1 MPRTALSPR
10 GHTLCAS
17 PRNRNASQD
26 FTRAT
31 LYVNLREKCR
41 APDWSQNAG
50 THFVRACTI
59 EMQVKI
65 SQEPLCTELYRKN
78 AGAQMDYPDQAPAF
92 TPTVRTPQCGHAVW
106 GKKRCFLF
114 SSKHHFQNTP
124 AATATAKLHL
134 WVWFCTSEVGQP
146 VAEIKGQIAELGTWE
161 NIGISWEIWMG
172 YTEIIGDF
180 IGMLPG
186 KHRMW
191 KNLWG
196 LTVWFE
202 MIYIQ
207 MLAFPYRTVS
217 LQEDNSF
224 WEKKD
229 GIGCLAPLLG
239 SFHLPTP
246 THCRI
251 KLLIW
256 GMVMGLSWFTLL

>member
-1 MPRTALSPR
+1 
-10 GHTLCAS
+10 
-17 PRNRNASQD
+17 
-26 FTRAT
+26 
-31 LYVNLREKCR
+31 
-41 APDWSQNAG
+41 
-50 THFVRACTI
+50 
-59 EMQVKI
+59 
-65 SQEPLCTELYRKN
+65 
-78 AGAQMDYPDQAPAF
+78 
-92 TPTVRTPQCGHAVW
+92 
-106 GKKRCFLF
+106 
-114 SSKHHFQNTP
+114 
-124 AATATAKLHL
+124 
-134 WVWFCTSEVGQP
+134 
-146 VAEIKGQIAELGTWE
+146 
-161 NIGISWEIWMG
+161 MG

-196 LTVWFE
+196 LTVLFE

-251 KLLIW
+251 KLLI
-256 GMVMGLSWFTLL
+256 